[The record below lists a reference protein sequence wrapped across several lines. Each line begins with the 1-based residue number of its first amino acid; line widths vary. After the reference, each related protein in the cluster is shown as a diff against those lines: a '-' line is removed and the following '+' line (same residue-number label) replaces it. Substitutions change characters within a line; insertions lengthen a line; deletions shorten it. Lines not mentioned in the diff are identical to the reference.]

1 MVSSSSFKQELLLRE
16 YGRNVQN
23 IVSYILTI
31 EDRGQR
37 TRMSQL
43 LVNLMSKLN
52 PSVREVQDAQ
62 QKLWNH
68 LFVMSDGKLDVDSP
82 FPLSAMEYLNEKP
95 QKVHYP
101 VDQPKYKHYG
111 RNVELLIERATQ
123 IEDKQEQ
130 DGAIVALGKLMK
142 MLYRTYNKESITDEI
157 ILNNLRELSGGKLDM
172 DLATI
177 ERLNLFESGNGKPSG
192 PSTPPSNQPRDQ
204 RDQREQRD
212 QKIKKGQDGGQKR
225 KK

>member
-31 EDRGQR
+31 EDRDQR

-43 LVNLMSKLN
+43 LVNLMAKLN

-68 LFVMSDGKLDVDSP
+68 LYVMSDGKLDVDSP
-82 FPLSAMEYLNEKP
+82 YPLSAMEYLNEKP

-101 VDQPKYKHYG
+101 RDQPTYKHYG

-123 IEDKQEQ
+123 IEDPQERE
-130 DGAIVALGKLMK
+130 GAIIALGKLMK
-142 MLYRTYNKESITDEI
+142 MLYRTYNKESITDDI
-157 ILNNLRELSGGKLDM
+157 ILNNIRELSKGKLDM
-172 DLATI
+172 DLAYI
-177 ERLNLFESGNGKPSG
+177 EKNNLFESGGARPSSSPSPATNQPSG
-192 PSTPPSNQPRDQ
+192 
-204 RDQREQRD
+204 
-212 QKIKKGQDGGQKR
+212 QKSKKGPDGGQKR